1 MFHLV
6 TKLRADL
13 TIAMFTDSKPKF
25 FRDDISWG
33 PYIAKGQKTSLESL
47 PRHFAGLDM
56 KLSNIWA
63 DLREFTKSANLAF
76 QTGQKMDGVLFQEI
90 LISVQYRLL
99 HLDVSTCSQNKAIHL
114 GMLAFS
120 TNVFV
125 QMQGLAIRFERL
137 SAQLRDCVLGLQ
149 GLEDDSMLNFKLWL
163 LLVARMSIVAGARDS
178 WLEPELKK
186 TLEVL
191 GLASWTSVRDR
202 LNGYLWI
209 GVLHDNGGKK
219 AFADGI
225 TSPSEVCKS

>member
-1 MFHLV
+1 MFHLL

-25 FRDDISWG
+25 FRDNISWG
-33 PYIAKGQKTSLESL
+33 PYILKGQKTSLESL

-163 LLVARMSIVAGARDS
+163 LLVARMSIVTGARDS
-178 WLEPELKK
+178 WLKPELKK
-186 TLEVL
+186 TLEAL
-191 GLASWTSVRDR
+191 GLASWTSMRDR
-202 LNGYLWI
+202 LKGYLWI

-225 TSPSEVCKS
+225 ASPSEVCKS